1 MLASGFESLYH
12 SYDRLQRQRF
22 GMTLAADRLA
32 RGLSTTVL
40 NVIQI
45 IVAVVLVAV
54 VLMQVRGQGSGLFGS
69 AESSFR
75 TRRGL
80 EKTLFQ
86 FTIAL
91 VGVFIVTS
99 LISAR
104 V

>member
-1 MLASGFESLYH
+1 MGNVY
-12 SYDRLQRQRF
+12 
-22 GMTLAADRLA
+22 
-32 RGLSTTVL
+32 L

-45 IVAVVLVAV
+45 IIAVMLVAV

-86 FTIAL
+86 FTIVL
-91 VGVFIVTS
+91 VAVFIVTS
-99 LISAR
+99 LISAS

>member
-1 MLASGFESLYH
+1 MGT
-12 SYDRLQRQRF
+12 
-22 GMTLAADRLA
+22 TL
-32 RGLSTTVL
+32 L

-45 IVAVVLVAV
+45 IIAVVLVIV

-86 FTIAL
+86 FTIVL
-91 VGVFIVTS
+91 VGVFIITS

>member
-1 MLASGFESLYH
+1 MGTT
-12 SYDRLQRQRF
+12 
-22 GMTLAADRLA
+22 TL
-32 RGLSTTVL
+32 
-40 NVIQI
+40 NIIQI
-45 IVAVVLVAV
+45 IVAIILVAV

-86 FTIAL
+86 FTIAM
-91 VGVFIVTS
+91 VGVFIITS